1 MLEYAFRDKESLNT
15 FTFQSRKA
23 EIRHGLHPVTG
34 GRLGYLS
41 KMPDLHLG
49 QPLFC
54 QELYL
59 VTTGWVTLP
68 FVQFFLSACATKVRN
83 QPEYAFR
90 DRKP

>member
-68 FVQFFLSACATKVRN
+68 FVQFFLSACATKGGN
-83 QPEYAFR
+83 
-90 DRKP
+90 